1 MTPREER
8 GAGPCAL
15 RQSARGGNDA
25 GVPSPQVGIVRGQF
39 GDQPT
44 VQRAEAVVG
53 DGGQVV
59 VERVVTEPDR
69 RGQRAQEPPL
79 ERYRVEELSK
89 RVGGPSIALVTVG
102 GEVAGLVEDQR
113 ARDDEV
119 PLQEPLDGNPSRH
132 DGGRHQPDQSARRWL
147 LRQPSHDVPT
157 LGGGTP
163 VAWVESEG

>member
-1 MTPREER
+1 MTPREAR

-15 RQSARGGNDA
+15 RESERGGKEA
-25 GVPSPQVGIVRGQF
+25 GGPRPQVGIVRGQL

-44 VQRAEAVVG
+44 VQGAEAVVG

-89 RVGGPSIALVTVG
+89 RVGGPPIALVTMG
-102 GEVAGLVEDQR
+102 G
-113 ARDDEV
+113 
-119 PLQEPLDGNPSRH
+119 
-132 DGGRHQPDQSARRWL
+132 
-147 LRQPSHDVPT
+147 
-157 LGGGTP
+157 
-163 VAWVESEG
+163 